1 LVIFVLC
8 SSLLESFIPPSFVWA
23 PLIIEGFYMPLNFV
37 WALLIIE
44 DFLMSPSLGVILAK
58 VIFQEKVTR
67 LKRGL
72 QMIYL
77 AL

>member
-1 LVIFVLC
+1 
-8 SSLLESFIPPSFVWA
+8 
-23 PLIIEGFYMPLNFV
+23 MPLNFV